1 VLGIK
6 WIIAA
11 LIPGISCGVIL
22 EQKPATETVAPSMAD
37 YKVVFWFDGT
47 TWRSQ
52 AYNVRRGEYTVAV
65 DDWVKRI
72 EFDAFG
78 FARPGH
84 MATVRE
90 ISLPETPVES
100 FKERLAAAIRDELE
114 RTLRGSRVP
123 PRPSAAYPL
132 SIIRAPGP
140 IDHVGPRARPARGPM
155 LSPGSSGVDP
165 ATLPQPSPFPYP
177 YPRPHP

>member
-1 VLGIK
+1 VLGIT
-6 WIIAA
+6 WIIGAM
-11 LIPGISCGVIL
+11 IPGISSGAIL
-22 EQKPATETVAPSMAD
+22 EQKPAADTIAPSMAN

-52 AYNVRRGEYTVAV
+52 AYDVRRGEYTVAV
-65 DDWVKRI
+65 DNWVKRI

-78 FARPGH
+78 FAHPGH

-90 ISLPETPVES
+90 ISLPETPVET

-114 RTLRGSRVP
+114 RTLRGGAGA
-123 PRPSAAYPL
+123 PRQSWTHPL
-132 SIIRAPGP
+132 SIGHPSGSM
-140 IDHVGPRARPARGPM
+140 DHVGTRPRPTRGPTP
-155 LSPGSSGVDP
+155 SPGSSGVDP
-165 ATLPQPSPFPYP
+165 TTLPQPSPFPYP